1 MFLTQQGG
9 LLGPFAWVF
18 GKILDLMYNLLA
30 DGNGVAN
37 LGLCIILFTVVV
49 KVILIPMN
57 VNTSKTSKINS
68 LIQPEIK
75 KIQKKYQN
83 RILETI
89 NQLEQAYI
97 KHDNVKVEEL
107 SDKLYQEY
115 RKYHMRYILTRKGF

>member
-57 VNTSKTSKINS
+57 VNT
-68 LIQPEIK
+68 
-75 KIQKKYQN
+75 
-83 RILETI
+83 
-89 NQLEQAYI
+89 
-97 KHDNVKVEEL
+97 
-107 SDKLYQEY
+107 
-115 RKYHMRYILTRKGF
+115 